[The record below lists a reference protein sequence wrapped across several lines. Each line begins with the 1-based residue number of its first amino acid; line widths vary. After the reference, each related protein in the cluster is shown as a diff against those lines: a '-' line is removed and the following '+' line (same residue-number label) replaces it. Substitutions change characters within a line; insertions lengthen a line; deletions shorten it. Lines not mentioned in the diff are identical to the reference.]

1 VDPIYLLSLANPVV
15 ASLFFLTFYS
25 IWRQQRART
34 YIFSWALIYLTASV
48 GWGIDFLRVFFGD
61 FWISLAANAVF
72 PFVALFTTR
81 GAYLRYQG
89 SSPDQFLISIYVIS
103 VAISSYISL
112 TLGDVVWRG
121 TSISVGMAIMLLA
134 GVIAVLR
141 ASGHDHLDR
150 SIALVLGLVAV
161 VLIARPAMS
170 VLIEGS
176 PPQTG
181 ATPESFWLVSMKLVA
196 LFAWI
201 SFAILFLVR
210 IAVDLMGDL
219 AKQSVTDPLSGVLN
233 RRGLFERAKP
243 VLDQASPD
251 FPVAVL
257 ICDIDRFKR
266 INDTFGHSVGD
277 VVIQALAKVLRE
289 AVGTSGIVGRLGGE
303 EFAVVLPKTDA
314 RSALRFAECVRTAFS
329 HEQHQGIPPTQQPTV
344 SIGLAASCGEES
356 LDALLDRADAA
367 LYRAKRGG
375 RDRVACSVPS
385 IGHLAVGDAA

>member
-1 VDPIYLLSLANPVV
+1 MRGGTVVDPIYLLSLANPVV
-15 ASLFFLTFYS
+15 AGLFFLTFYS
-25 IWRQQRART
+25 IWRRQRARS
-34 YIFSWALIYLTASV
+34 YIFSWAMIYVAASV

-81 GAYLRYQG
+81 GACLRYQG
-89 SSPDQFLISIYVIS
+89 SSPDQFLISIYVVS
-103 VAISSYISL
+103 VVVSSYISL
-112 TLGDVVWRG
+112 TLGSVVWRG

-150 SIALVLGLVAV
+150 SIAFVLGLVAV
-161 VLIARPAMS
+161 VLVARPAMS

-176 PPQTG
+176 PPQIG

-210 IAVDLMGDL
+210 IAADLMGDL
-219 AKQSVTDPLSGVLN
+219 ARQSVTDPLSGVLN

-243 VLDQASPD
+243 VLDRASAD

-266 INDTFGHSVGD
+266 INDTYGHGVGD
-277 VVIQALAKVLRE
+277 VVIQALAK
-289 AVGTSGIVGRLGGE
+289 
-303 EFAVVLPKTDA
+303 
-314 RSALRFAECVRTAFS
+314 ALW
-329 HEQHQGIPPTQQPTV
+329 
-344 SIGLAASCGEES
+344 
-356 LDALLDRADAA
+356 
-367 LYRAKRGG
+367 
-375 RDRVACSVPS
+375 
-385 IGHLAVGDAA
+385 